1 MAPAIPVAAAAGA
14 AASAS
19 AAGAGVAAGA
29 AVAGTA
35 AAASAT
41 AGAATAITAG
51 SWLSSV
57 LVGSAA
63 TATSAASAG
72 LIGFGGSLTVGG
84 VLSGLFTVGSSLA
97 TLYGMKTQADAA
109 GYDAKV
115 AKFQARQEK
124 LAGRVEANAIKKSMI
139 ETLAS
144 QRARWGAAGVDI
156 SSGTAQVAQ
165 AEAKGDA
172 DLQYGM
178 ARSDAETRAMAR
190 RIAARNARSRVA
202 SGMFEGGLEAASG
215 LVDLYGNAVN
225 RGM

>member
-14 AASAS
+14 S
-19 AAGAGVAAGA
+19 AAAAGGAAATTGALAAGA
-29 AVAGTA
+29 AA
-35 AAASAT
+35 ATT
-41 AGAATAITAG
+41 AGAAATTAVTAG

-63 TATSAASAG
+63 TASSAATAG

-97 TLYGMKTQADAA
+97 TLYGMKQQSDAA

-144 QRARWGAAGVDI
+144 QRARWGAAGVDV

-165 AEAKGDA
+165 GEAKSEA